1 MQELIEEEDILY
13 VYQTTQCGS
22 IHMEKWLSG
31 FYAFK
36 GLLLLFGSYMAWET
50 RNVTIPAL
58 NDSRYIGLSVYNVVV
73 MSVIVVVLSNILS
86 DKPTLAVILESL
98 CTLVSTT
105 LVICFLFVPKVY
117 NRLKRPILWL

>member
-22 IHMEKWLSG
+22 VHMEKWLSG

-36 GLLLLFGSYMAWET
+36 GLLLVFGSYMAWET
-50 RNVTIPAL
+50 RNVSIPAL

-73 MSVIVVVLSNILS
+73 MSVIVVILSNILS
-86 DKPTLAVILESL
+86 DEPILAVILESL

-117 NRLKRPILWL
+117 NPL